1 MAPWRFDLNEDE
13 DLVVD
18 QRPHWSMLAAPL
30 IQLIVLVV
38 LATLGIVLLSF
49 MAYWTIFIPLG
60 LFLFLL
66 VRLVLRLAKYRGSHL
81 IVSTERLIYISGVI
95 GRRVQEIPILQ
106 ISNLSFRQTLFERLF
121 GFGSLE
127 VDHAGEDGR
136 VLIRLVRR
144 PQLIVRLLSSQM
156 SRRLTA
162 GDAVKSFSPVDQ
174 LAKLAELRR
183 AGSITDVEYESAKS
197 KLLDQI

>member
-18 QRPHWSMLAAPL
+18 QRPHWSMLAPPL

-49 MAYWTIFIPLG
+49 MAYWTIFIPLV

-95 GRRVQEIPILQ
+95 GRRVQEIPISQ